1 MPLSNCNEAQAHAVR
16 HFLGPML
23 LTAGPG
29 SGKTFTMIER
39 IRYLIEHYGAEST
52 KILVI
57 TFTKAAAAEMQK
69 RFFEAVKEKAYPVQF
84 GTFHAIFF
92 HILKQTYHYHSGNI
106 ISEKEKREY
115 MEYALEGSSKKAD
128 DALKEQLL
136 SEFSKVKNSEK
147 GIRDYSFTGGFME
160 PEEFRGVYR
169 KYRAIC
175 RERRKMDFDD
185 MALQCLDLFRK
196 REDILKKW
204 QNAFRFV
211 LIDEFQDINAAQY
224 AVIKLLVKE
233 HGNLFAVGDDDQS
246 IYGFRGA
253 DPGIMQ
259 RFLKDYPQA
268 VRGNLSR
275 NYRSGKDIIEASMKV
290 ISENENR
297 IPKTIQAGTEREGSV
312 EICGFCGREQEYERI
327 REELVKYHARRQL
340 KNCALIFRTNQGVI
354 NMKKRLLKDGI
365 PFYGEEKQTSGAQ
378 FFAAHFVVRDM
389 EDYIRFARGEQSRE
403 RFLRIMNKP
412 SRFISRESL
421 GCGEVDMEA
430 VKRYYAG
437 DREKQKTVEKLQ
449 ADLAQ
454 LKAFSPFLAVTFI
467 RKAIGY
473 DNYLTEYAGEWEKE
487 EKKKLQE
494 IVEQVQQDAA
504 EYRNMEA
511 WLLSLEERRRESCQK
526 GHSGRKAEQN
536 PATEERGKGKA
547 CTEEDKGEEDKVTLI
562 TMHGAKGLEYDTVF
576 LPGVT
581 EGTVPY
587 GKLLSKE
594 EEEEERRIF
603 YVAMTRAKNRLVMTY
618 TEKGNDKPSHFLS
631 GLL

>member
-1 MPLSNCNEAQAHAVR
+1 MPFRNCNEAQAHAVQ

-69 RFFEAVKEKAYPVQF
+69 RFFEAVKENAYPVQF

-115 MEYALEGSSKKAD
+115 MEYALEGSSQKVD

-136 SEFSKVKNSEK
+136 SEFSKVKNTKK
-147 GIRDYSFTGGFME
+147 GIRGYSFTGGFME
-160 PEEFRGVYR
+160 PEEFCTVYR
-169 KYRAIC
+169 KYCMIC
-175 RERRKMDFDD
+175 RDNRKMDFDD
-185 MALQCLDLFRK
+185 MALQCLDLFHK

-204 QNAFRFV
+204 QNAFQFV

-224 AVIKLLVKE
+224 AVIRLLVRE

-253 DPGIMQ
+253 NPGIMQ
-259 RFLKDYPQA
+259 TFLTDYPQA
-268 VRGNLSR
+268 VRGMLSQ
-275 NYRSGKDIIEASMKV
+275 NYRSGKRIIDASMKV

-297 IPKTIQAGTEREGSV
+297 ISKTIQAGTEKEGIV
-312 EICGFCGREQEYERI
+312 EIRGFCGKEQEYAGI
-327 REELVKYHARRQL
+327 REELKKYREKGEL
-340 KNCALIFRTNQGVI
+340 KNCALIFRTNQGVFA
-354 NMKKRLLKDGI
+354 MKKRLLKDGI
-365 PFYGEEKQTSGAQ
+365 PVLGEVEDTS
-378 FFAAHFVVRDM
+378 FASHFVVRDM

-430 VKRYYAG
+430 VRRYYAAN
-437 DREKQKTVEKLQ
+437 REKQKAVEKLQ
-449 ADLAQ
+449 VDLMQ
-454 LKAFSPFLAVTFI
+454 LKALSPFLAVTFI

-473 DNYLTEYAGEWEKE
+473 DKYLTEYAGERGKE
-487 EKKKLQE
+487 ERKRLTE
-494 IVEQVQQDAA
+494 IAEWVQQDAA
-504 EYRNMEA
+504 GYRSMDA
-511 WLLSLEERRRESCQK
+511 WLLSLEERREEPRQT
-526 GHSGRKAEQN
+526 GRQGRNEGA
-536 PATEERGKGKA
+536 
-547 CTEEDKGEEDKVTLI
+547 DKVTVI

-576 LPGVT
+576 LPGLI
-581 EGTVPY
+581 EGTVPF

-618 TEKGNDKPSHFLS
+618 TENESDKPSHFLS